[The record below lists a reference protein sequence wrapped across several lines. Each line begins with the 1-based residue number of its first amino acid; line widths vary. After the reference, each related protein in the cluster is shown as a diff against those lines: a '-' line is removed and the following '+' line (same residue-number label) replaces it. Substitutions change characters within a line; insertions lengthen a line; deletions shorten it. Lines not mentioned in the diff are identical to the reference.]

1 MSDGQLALRVDSVE
15 YYLKELSY
23 QALKTERELF
33 RLSVEMREFKDE
45 MREFKDEMRE
55 FKDEMQGFKDE
66 MREFKDEMQG
76 FKDEMQGFKNEM
88 QGFKNE
94 MQGFKDESERDRREL
109 NRKWG
114 ELANKMGTLVEDVVA
129 PNLPRVA
136 RESLGCS
143 EMELFAVRMRRRRGS
158 ETLELDALVICP
170 ELVLI
175 NETKSRLTPADVDG
189 LTAKL
194 EAFAAFFPEYGMRR
208 SVGILASLYV
218 DESVVQ
224 YATRRRVLAMGMGD
238 TTMEV
243 LNPEAAS
250 VD

>member
-1 MSDGQLALRVDSVE
+1 VDSVE

-66 MREFKDEMQG
+66 MREFKDEMRE

-88 QGFKNE
+88 QGFKN
-94 MQGFKDESERDRREL
+94 ESERDRREL